1 MLVTLGPLPASLQ
14 VRVLLVDPLR
24 ALHEAAAWLLG
35 KAGWFRFGSFINRV
49 AQCRQFEPW
58 LRLGM

>member
-14 VRVLLVDPLR
+14 VRVLLVDQLR

-35 KAGWFRFGSFINRV
+35 KASWFRCSFINRV
-49 AQCRQFEPW
+49 VQCRQLEPW